1 MWTPCQGHIIA
12 GGFILS
18 LTVHIRKRFD
28 AVASNLTFHMVPE
41 AGLEPARPH
50 QTLDFESNAS
60 TDSTIRA
67 MRRWH
72 RFMPSNCQDPVL
84 LARRIL
90 TILVL
95 AT

>member
-1 MWTPCQGHIIA
+1 MVLLIIKCGTSTPISRRKKRLDRQ
-12 GGFILS
+12 FS
-18 LTVHIRKRFD
+18 LYQTYAF
-28 AVASNLTFHMVPE
+28 NMVPE